1 MQNLI
6 NLNLALKPL
15 NLLRSNKVIVAYKAT
30 LFVLNMI
37 NIQKNKDNSFM
48 STNMTDIA
56 LELYKEAKS
65 KKWSSMS
72 MKQSREIVSTVFSI
86 LSDSIAK
93 EDPVYIRSLGTFSV
107 KEHQTHDLIVPSTKE
122 LIKAKIV
129 NIVKFKP
136 SDTIKRKINK

>member
-15 NLLRSNKVIVAYKAT
+15 NLLRNNKVIVAYKAT

-93 EDPVYIRSLGTFSV
+93 EDPVYIRSLGTFNV